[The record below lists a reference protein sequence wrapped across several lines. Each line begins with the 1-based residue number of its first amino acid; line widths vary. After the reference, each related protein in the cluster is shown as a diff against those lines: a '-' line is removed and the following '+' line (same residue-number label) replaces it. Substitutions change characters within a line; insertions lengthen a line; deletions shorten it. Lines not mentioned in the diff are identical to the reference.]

1 MDKEYGEFIGVD
13 KVYTFNIQEDSEG
26 NYISDTPEYFAPVAE
41 ISGEAKTDVTTTYY
55 DNKAGTSYVS
65 EGATELKMTVSNVPA
80 KKMADHLGK
89 DYDVATGRVYD
100 SGEPNPPDKGLMFR
114 YNMGKSG
121 YRYYCYLNG
130 TFSGGAEAAATK
142 GDKVDVKTYETT
154 FTAGAT
160 SHEWLINGVKKS
172 LKRIFGDTAD
182 LAFDA
187 TGWFERAQTPGMTAA
202 PSAVALTTSVPDD
215 EATEVVETAAIV
227 LTFNNK
233 IAKESIT
240 LISAAGDLVV
250 ATKVWDATGKILTI
264 APSVALTGSLK
275 YIILVAGVVDAYGH
289 VLATV
294 ARDFTTVA

>member
-1 MDKEYGEFIGVD
+1 VDKEYGEFIGVD
-13 KVYTFNIQEDSEG
+13 KVYTFDVLEDNEG
-26 NYISDTPEYFAPVAE
+26 NYIAGVPEYFAPVAE

-55 DNKAGTSYVS
+55 DNKAGNSYVS

-80 KKMADHLGK
+80 KKMAAHLGK
-89 DYDVATGRVYD
+89 DYDVASGRVLD
-100 SGEPNPPDKGLMFR
+100 SGEPNPPDKGIMFR

-160 SHEWLINGVKKS
+160 SHEWMINGIKKS
-172 LKRIFGDTAD
+172 IKRIFGDTAD

-187 TGWFERAQTPGMTAA
+187 TGWFDRAQTPGMTAA
-202 PSAVALTTSVPDD
+202 PSAVALTTSVPADA
-215 EATEVVETAAIV
+215 ATAVVKTAAIV

-240 LISAAGDLVV
+240 LISSIGDLVAV
-250 ATKVWDATGKILTI
+250 TKVWDATGKILTI
-264 APSVALTGSLK
+264 APSVALTGTLK
-275 YIILVAGVVDAYGH
+275 YIISIAGVVDAYGQA
-289 VLATV
+289 LATV
-294 ARDFTTVA
+294 VRDFTTVA

>member
-13 KVYTFNIQEDSEG
+13 KVYTFNVLEDSEG
-26 NYISDTPEYFAPVAE
+26 NYIASVPEYFAPVAE

-89 DYDVATGRVYD
+89 DYDITTGRVYD

-114 YNMGKSG
+114 YNMGKTG

-130 TFSGGAEAAATK
+130 TFSGGAEVAATK

-160 SHEWLINGVKKS
+160 SHEWTVNGIKKS
-172 LKRIFGDTAD
+172 LKRVFGDTAD
-182 LAFDA
+182 IAFDA
-187 TGWFERAQTPGMTAA
+187 TGWFNQAQTPL
-202 PSAVALTTSVPDD
+202 AVVPTELALTTSVPADA
-215 EATEVVETAAIV
+215 ATAIVKTAPIV

-240 LISAAGDLVV
+240 LISSIGDLVV
-250 ATKVWDATGKILTI
+250 VTKTWDATGKILTI
-264 APSVALTGSLK
+264 APSTALTGTLK
-275 YIILVAGVVDAYGH
+275 YIILISGVVDAYGQTL
-289 VLATV
+289 VTE